1 MFNKRTLVVEESI
14 YVIFNEANSTLR
26 KVSFDSDDIEIYQQ
40 ETPQKQQAQT
50 VSNQED
56 TKEEEPHKSTQV
68 ERERNHPRELTYVKD
83 GEIIGDP
90 K

>member
-1 MFNKRTLVVEESI
+1 M
-14 YVIFNEANSTLR
+14 
-26 KVSFDSDDIEIYQQ
+26 
-40 ETPQKQQAQT
+40 
-50 VSNQED
+50 SNQED

-90 K
+90 RQGVRTRSSLRNTCNYVAFLS